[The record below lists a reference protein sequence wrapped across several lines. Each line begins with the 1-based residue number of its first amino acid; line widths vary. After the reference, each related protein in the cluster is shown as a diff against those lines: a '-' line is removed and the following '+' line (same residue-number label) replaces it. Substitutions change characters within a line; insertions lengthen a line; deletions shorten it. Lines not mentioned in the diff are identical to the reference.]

1 MIVSNGYNVYPSRI
15 EEVIESHNDVLQCSV
30 VGIPHPYK
38 GEIPKAFVVLKSGVK
53 PSMKIKHEIKDLCK
67 EKLSKFSIPKDY
79 EFRESLPK
87 TLLGKVNYKELEKDN
102 G

>member
-1 MIVSNGYNVYPSRI
+1 MFKKLISS
-15 EEVIESHNDVLQCSV
+15 C
-30 VGIPHPYK
+30 
-38 GEIPKAFVVLKSGVK
+38 
-53 PSMKIKHEIKDLCK
+53 

-102 G
+102 E